1 LGAFNFISLVVTI
14 VVFIVGNTLL
24 RPTTAALISKR
35 SAEKEQGAML
45 GLHNSFMS
53 LGRIMGPLW
62 AGSAFDYH
70 MSLPYATG
78 ALIMGIGLVTTMVW
92 LTCRPK
98 TEIELDISEVQV

>member
-1 LGAFNFISLVVTI
+1 M
-14 VVFIVGNTLL
+14 L

-35 SAEKEQGAML
+35 SDERGQGAAL

-53 LGRIMGPLW
+53 LGRIVGPLW
-62 AGSAFDYH
+62 AGSVFDHH

-78 ALIMGIGLVTTMVW
+78 AIVMGIGLVTTLFW

-98 TEIELDISEVQV
+98 TEIELDVSEAQV